1 MAIAPIGA
9 ASAAATQSVLPT
21 LPSLP
26 TVPAGEAGAA
36 GITGAS
42 GESFGAKLAG
52 AVENLAATQATADRL
67 AVDAALGKLTNI
79 HDYMV
84 AATEA
89 SLATEL
95 TVAVRNKAVDAFNQI
110 MQMGV

>member
-1 MAIAPIGA
+1 MAIAPIAGA
-9 ASAAATQSVLPT
+9 AAQAVRPALPT
-21 LPSLP
+21 LPSVP
-26 TVPAGEAGAA
+26 TGGTGAA
-36 GITGAS
+36 GAAS
-42 GESFGAKLAG
+42 GESFGDKLAG
-52 AVENLAATQATADRL
+52 AVENLQSAQATADRL
-67 AVDAALGKLTNI
+67 AVDAALGNLTNV